1 MVENSPHLHINLQP
15 QDPEVKFLEVV
26 GAFANAIL
34 TRPQLG
40 GLSHLERFARQIT
53 TQLKGLPYLAD
64 LADRAACLGRLPHLL
79 CKHDQD
85 KVRAYVDGR
94 VSPNWSV
101 TSPT

>member
-40 GLSHLERFARQIT
+40 GLSHLERFAWQIT
-53 TQLKGLPYLAD
+53 TPAERVTVPGRPGSLPRQTTSSAMI
-64 LADRAACLGRLPHLL
+64 
-79 CKHDQD
+79 D

>member
-1 MVENSPHLHINLQP
+1 MVENSPHLHINLHP

-26 GAFANAIL
+26 GAFANVIL

-40 GLSHLERFARQIT
+40 GLSHLEWFAWQIT
-53 TQLKGLPYLAD
+53 TPAERVTVPGRSGSLPRQTTSSAMI
-64 LADRAACLGRLPHLL
+64 
-79 CKHDQD
+79 D